1 MMFEDLRISKD
12 KTPEEQMNQIK
23 SWADSLIDSL
33 NMLNNQV
40 EDMRK
45 IINEKK

>member
-1 MMFEDLRISKD
+1 MMFDDLKITKD
-12 KTPEEQMNQIK
+12 MTPEEQTNRIK
-23 SWADSLIDSL
+23 SWADNLIDTL